1 MPTARPSPRTVLIT
15 GCSSGIGRATADLL
29 RDRGWRVFAAV
40 RRPADQ
46 AALAAAG
53 FEAVLIDLD
62 SSASIHLGF
71 AHVMAA
77 TGGTLDALVSN
88 AAYGQPGAV
97 EDLSRD
103 ALRRQFES
111 NLFGTV
117 ELANLAIPVMRAQG
131 DGRGSG
137 RLVFVSSILGL
148 VAMPMRGAYNAS
160 KFALE
165 GLADTLRMELRDTG
179 IGVALVEP
187 GAIES
192 RFREH
197 ALEAAER
204 QIDFAHS
211 VHAARYERMRQ
222 LNAAPGGKTRGSL
235 PPTAVAEVIR
245 HALESAAPR
254 RRYLV
259 TSHAKLLASLKRI
272 LPASWID
279 ALLAHR

>member
-1 MPTARPSPRTVLIT
+1 MPTASPASRTVLVT

-29 RDRGWRVFAAV
+29 RARGWRVFAAA

-53 FEAVLIDLD
+53 FEAVRIDLD

-77 TGGTLDALVSN
+77 TGGRLDALVSN

-117 ELANLAIPVMRAQG
+117 ELANLAIPVMRAAAPQG
-131 DGRGSG
+131 AG
-137 RLVFVSSILGL
+137 RLVFVSSILGV

-165 GLADTLRMELRDTG
+165 GLVDTLRMELRDTG
-179 IGVALVEP
+179 IKVALINP
-187 GAIES
+187 GAIQT

-197 ALEAAER
+197 ALEAADAAIDAER
-204 QIDFAHS
+204 S
-211 VHAARYERMRQ
+211 VHAARYAKLRA
-222 LNAAPGGKTRGSL
+222 LNATPGGKTRGSL
-235 PPTAVAEVIR
+235 PPEAVAEQIR
-245 HALESAAPR
+245 HALESGSPKLRYFSTAPAR
-254 RRYLV
+254 
-259 TSHAKLLASLKRI
+259 TLAVLKRI
-272 LPASWID
+272 LPASWLD
-279 ALLAHR
+279 ALLADR

>member
-1 MPTARPSPRTVLIT
+1 MPTASAAPRSVLIT

-29 RDRGWRVFAAV
+29 RARGWRVFAAV

-71 AHVMAA
+71 AHVLAA

-111 NLFGTV
+111 NLFGTI
-117 ELANLAIPVMRAQG
+117 ELANLAIPVMRAEPLPQ
-131 DGRGSG
+131 GSG
-137 RLVFVSSILGL
+137 RLVFVSSILGV
-148 VAMPMRGAYNAS
+148 VAMPLRGAYNAS

-165 GLADTLRMELRDTG
+165 GIVDTLRMELRDTG
-179 IGVALVEP
+179 IKVVLVEP

-192 RFREH
+192 RFRAH
-197 ALEAAER
+197 ALEAAES

-211 VHAARYERMRQ
+211 VHAARYERMRK
-222 LNAAPGGKTRGSL
+222 LNATPGGKTRGSL
-235 PPTAVAEVIR
+235 PPSAVAEAIR
-245 HALESAAPR
+245 HALESGSPR
-254 RRYLV
+254 RRYFV
-259 TSHAKLLASLKRI
+259 TTHARVLGVLKRI
-272 LPASWID
+272 LPAAWID
-279 ALLAHR
+279 ALLASR

>member
-1 MPTARPSPRTVLIT
+1 MPTPAPRTVLVT

-29 RDRGWRVFAAV
+29 RARGWRVFAAV

-53 FEAVLIDLD
+53 FESVLIDLD

-77 TGGTLDALVSN
+77 TGGRLDALVSN

-131 DGRGSG
+131 DGRGAG

-148 VAMPMRGAYNAS
+148 VAMPLRGAYNAS

-165 GLADTLRMELRDTG
+165 GLVDTLRLELRGTG
-179 IGVALVEP
+179 IQVVLIEP

-197 ALEAAER
+197 AIEAAEAAVDVER
-204 QIDFAHS
+204 S
-211 VHAARYERMRQ
+211 VHAARYAKLRQ

-235 PPTAVAEVIR
+235 PASAVAETIR
-245 HALESAAPR
+245 HALETRAPR
-254 RRYLV
+254 ARYLV
-259 TSHAKLLASLKRI
+259 TTPAKVLAVLKRL
-272 LPASWID
+272 LPAAWID
-279 ALLAHR
+279 ALLAGR

>member
-1 MPTARPSPRTVLIT
+1 MSTARTVLIT

-40 RRPADQ
+40 RKPADQ

-71 AHVMAA
+71 AHVLAA

-117 ELANLAIPVMRAQG
+117 ELVNLAIPVMRAQ
-131 DGRGSG
+131 DLPHGRG

-165 GLADTLRMELRDTG
+165 GIVDTLRMELRDTG
-179 IGVALVEP
+179 IAVSLVEP

-197 ALEAAER
+197 AIEAAGSAIDAER
-204 QIDFAHS
+204 S
-211 VHAARYERMRQ
+211 VHAARYAKLRE
-222 LNAAPGGKTRGSL
+222 LNAAPGGKTRGSR
-235 PPTAVAEVIR
+235 PPTEVAEVIR
-245 HALESAAPR
+245 HALESASPR
-254 RRYLV
+254 RRYVV
-259 TSHAKLLASLKRI
+259 TTPARVLAVLKRL

-279 ALLAHR
+279 ALLADR

>member
-1 MPTARPSPRTVLIT
+1 MEPASPPLRTVLVT

-29 RDRGWRVFAAV
+29 RARGWRVFAAV

-46 AALAAAG
+46 AVLAAAG

-62 SSASIHLGF
+62 STASIHLGF
-71 AHVMAA
+71 GHVMAA
-77 TGGTLDALVSN
+77 SGGRLDALVSN

-131 DGRGSG
+131 HG
-137 RLVFVSSILGL
+137 RLVFVSSILGV
-148 VAMPMRGAYNAS
+148 VAMPLRGAYNAS

-165 GLADTLRMELRDTG
+165 GLVDTLRLEIRGSGLQAVL
-179 IGVALVEP
+179 IEP

-197 ALEAAER
+197 AIEAAEAA
-204 QIDFAHS
+204 IDAERS
-211 VHAARYERMRQ
+211 VHAARYAKLRA
-222 LNAAPGGKTRGSL
+222 LNSTPGGRMPGSL
-235 PPTAVAEVIR
+235 PPSAVAEAIHR
-245 HALESAAPR
+245 ALDAGSPR
-254 RRYLV
+254 RRYVV
-259 TSHAKLLASLKRI
+259 TTPAKLLSIFKRL
-272 LPASWID
+272 LPTAWLD
-279 ALLAHR
+279 ALLANR